1 MKKNLTIIFLIV
13 LIISCAIGV
22 FYHLIPKNLLNWKN
36 INKKTPL
43 QTVRIENRQD
53 DHNIIAKLAELKG
66 RAAGTK
72 YEKEAATLIAREF
85 VNLDL
90 DPLPNNRNF
99 YFQTFKVPQSES
111 YILGERLR
119 FRGQG
124 PAVLPSQ
131 NVFGFLPGDNK
142 DKVLIFTAHY
152 DGQGINNKEIYES
165 ANDNLSGVYVLLKVA
180 QALKV
185 RPKRNLSYLFVAFG
199 SEEIGL
205 YGSEFFLQNLPIPK
219 DAILGVVNCDTVS
232 SEKEA
237 MILQAFT
244 KNPLVTKVEEALIN
258 YNFKIKLELSK
269 LRTSDHYHFS
279 AAGLDAL
286 TIASD
291 DWLDGNHTPQDTYE
305 KLNFKI
311 LDQLSKA
318 LVDMALATDETYNVL
333 GLYKNAGE

>member
-1 MKKNLTIIFLIV
+1 MKKKLAITFSIV
-13 LIISCAIGV
+13 LIISCTIGV
-22 FYHLIPKNLLNWKN
+22 FSYLILKNLPNWGS
-36 INKKTPL
+36 INKKSPL
-43 QTVRIENRQD
+43 QTERIENQND
-53 DHNIIAKLAELKG
+53 NHNIIAQLAKLKG

-90 DPLPNNRNF
+90 EPLPNNTNF

-111 YILGERLR
+111 YISGERLR

-124 PAVLPSQ
+124 PPVLSSQ
-131 NVFGFLPGDNK
+131 NVFGFLPGTNK

-152 DGQGINNKEIYES
+152 DGQGINNNEIYES

-180 QALKV
+180 QALKD

-205 YGSEFFLQNLPIPK
+205 YGSEFFLQNLPIRS
-219 DAILGVVNCDTVS
+219 DTILGVINCDTVS
-232 SEKEA
+232 SEKEV

-244 KNPLVTKVEEALIN
+244 KNPLVAKVEEALTN
-258 YNFKIKLELSK
+258 YNFRVKLELSK

-286 TIASD
+286 TIAAA
-291 DWLDGNHTPQDTYE
+291 DWLEGNHTPQDTYE

-311 LDQLSKA
+311 LDQLGKA
-318 LVDMALATDETYNVL
+318 LVDMALTMDEHTMY
-333 GLYKNAGE
+333 